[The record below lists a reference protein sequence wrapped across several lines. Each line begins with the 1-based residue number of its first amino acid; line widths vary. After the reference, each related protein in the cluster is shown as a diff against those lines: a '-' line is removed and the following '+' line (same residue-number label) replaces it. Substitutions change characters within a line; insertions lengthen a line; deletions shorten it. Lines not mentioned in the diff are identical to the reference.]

1 MIGARNIRGGL
12 ILISLGFLSGLVMSL
27 YAFEP
32 MVPVPGSLQSYDDL
46 PRRLLRLGHI
56 AAVMLPLLNVVF
68 GGWLDCLNL
77 PSRAKQWASWLLL
90 VGAAAVPAAL
100 FVEAV
105 WAPARDLRVS
115 AVPVIAFCAGVFLVS
130 IGACR
135 TDPRRLAAGKEVDH
149 ERAPGGGMPD
159 HTCSVSDGRGG
170 RLDELGRCFR
180 FL

>member
-1 MIGARNIRGGL
+1 MIGARNVRGGL

-130 IGACR
+130 FGACR
-135 TDPRRLAAGKEVDH
+135 KDLRHLTAGNEVDQDRPRRGGIPA
-149 ERAPGGGMPD
+149 RARVVSDRRGGG
-159 HTCSVSDGRGG
+159 
-170 RLDELGRCFR
+170 LDELGRCFR
-180 FL
+180 FP